1 MGRSGID
8 VEYRIMP
15 SGDGHWYWEIVA
27 DENEV
32 LKRGVSDTTDA
43 AAEDAKAARAAITD
57 LHAPPSDDSKLQISC
72 IESLQLSLEQV
83 RTATRERSWN
93 VSALSSSLCLKPTKS

>member
-8 VEYRIMP
+8 MEYRIMP

-32 LKRGVSDTTDA
+32 LKRGVSDTADA
-43 AAEDAKAARAAITD
+43 AAGDAKAARAAITD
-57 LHAPPSDDSKLQISC
+57 LHAPPRMTSKREPVHLRLNPC
-72 IESLQLSLEQV
+72 RWCPAMAHPRTRATALEDVPAQ
-83 RTATRERSWN
+83 
-93 VSALSSSLCLKPTKS
+93 SAHEN